1 MKKIALA
8 TMLSAAMMITAV
20 TPAFAESTS
29 EAATENTENAVSV
42 EDQVTF
48 NDAVE
53 IALKDAGLQKD
64 SVTFNK
70 KMRTYED
77 GMPVYEI
84 QFLVPGETKYEYVID
99 DKTGEIREKDAESW
113 EAEDDADYAALLA
126 ESQNLF
132 DFEAAETQIVVMPA
146 SSTLIDECARERQ
159 TELAYYKDGI
169 EYDDGR
175 IVYVL
180 CAMLP
185 TEIKFEY
192 KFDMKTGDVV
202 ESEKEEWEAE
212 DNAEYREILESHGFM
227 Q

>member
-1 MKKIALA
+1 MGPRDRKRRPARRVRMGCAAGKERIYHMGLIEMIRAKARADKKRIVLPEGEERRK
-8 TMLSAAMMITAV
+8 I
-20 TPAFAESTS
+20 
-29 EAATENTENAVSV
+29 EAAAKIWAEGLADPVLLGDPESIAKTAKELGADISGIQCIDPENSPKA
-42 EDQVTF
+42 
-48 NDAVE
+48 
-53 IALKDAGLQKD
+53 
-64 SVTFNK
+64 
-70 KMRTYED
+70 
-77 GMPVYEI
+77 
-84 QFLVPGETKYEYVID
+84 
-99 DKTGEIREKDAESW
+99 
-113 EAEDDADYAALLA
+113 ADYAALLA

-146 SSTLIDECARERQ
+146 SSTLIDECAKERH

-169 EYDDGR
+169 GYDDGR

-185 TEIKFEY
+185 TEMKFEY

-212 DNAEYREILESHGFM
+212 DNAEYREILESHGFI

>member
-20 TPAFAESTS
+20 TPAFAESTP
-29 EAATENTENAVSV
+29 

-48 NDAVE
+48 KDAVE

-70 KMRTYED
+70 KMHT
-77 GMPVYEI
+77 
-84 QFLVPGETKYEYVID
+84 
-99 DKTGEIREKDAESW
+99 
-113 EAEDDADYAALLA
+113 
-126 ESQNLF
+126 
-132 DFEAAETQIVVMPA
+132 
-146 SSTLIDECARERQ
+146 
-159 TELAYYKDGI
+159 YKDGI

-185 TEIKFEY
+185 TEMKFEY

-212 DNAEYREILESHGFM
+212 DNAEYREILESHGFT

>member
-8 TMLSAAMMITAV
+8 TMLSAAMMITGV
-20 TPAFAESTS
+20 TPAFAESTL
-29 EAATENTENAVSV
+29 

-48 NDAVE
+48 KDAVE

-132 DFEAAETQIVVMPA
+132 DFEAAETQIVVQ
-146 SSTLIDECARERQ
+146 RR
-159 TELAYYKDGI
+159 Y
-169 EYDDGR
+169 R
-175 IVYVL
+175 I
-180 CAMLP
+180 
-185 TEIKFEY
+185 
-192 KFDMKTGDVV
+192 
-202 ESEKEEWEAE
+202 
-212 DNAEYREILESHGFM
+212 
-227 Q
+227 

>member
-8 TMLSAAMMITAV
+8 TMLSAAMMITGV
-20 TPAFAESTS
+20 TPAFAESTP
-29 EAATENTENAVSV
+29 

-70 KMRTYED
+70 KMHTYED

-146 SSTLIDECARERQ
+146 SSTLIDECAKERQ

-185 TEIKFEY
+185 SRFNFSTAVAIVQFRIEKFNLGRVY
-192 KFDMKTGDVV
+192 GQVQAMTSLFSCQK
-202 ESEKEEWEAE
+202 
-212 DNAEYREILESHGFM
+212 
-227 Q
+227 

>member
-1 MKKIALA
+1 
-8 TMLSAAMMITAV
+8 
-20 TPAFAESTS
+20 
-29 EAATENTENAVSV
+29 
-42 EDQVTF
+42 
-48 NDAVE
+48 
-53 IALKDAGLQKD
+53 
-64 SVTFNK
+64 
-70 KMRTYED
+70 
-77 GMPVYEI
+77 
-84 QFLVPGETKYEYVID
+84 
-99 DKTGEIREKDAESW
+99 
-113 EAEDDADYAALLA
+113 
-126 ESQNLF
+126 
-132 DFEAAETQIVVMPA
+132 MPA

-185 TEIKFEY
+185 TEMKFEY

-212 DNAEYREILESHGFM
+212 DNAEYREILESHGFT

>member
-1 MKKIALA
+1 M
-8 TMLSAAMMITAV
+8 
-20 TPAFAESTS
+20 
-29 EAATENTENAVSV
+29 
-42 EDQVTF
+42 
-48 NDAVE
+48 
-53 IALKDAGLQKD
+53 
-64 SVTFNK
+64 
-70 KMRTYED
+70 
-77 GMPVYEI
+77 
-84 QFLVPGETKYEYVID
+84 ID

-185 TEIKFEY
+185 TEMKFEY

-212 DNAEYREILESHGFM
+212 DNAEYREILESHGFT